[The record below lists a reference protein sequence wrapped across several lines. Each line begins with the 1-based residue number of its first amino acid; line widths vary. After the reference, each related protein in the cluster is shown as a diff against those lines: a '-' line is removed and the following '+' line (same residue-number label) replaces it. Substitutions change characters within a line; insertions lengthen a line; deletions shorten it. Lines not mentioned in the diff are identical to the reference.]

1 MATCPECSTEI
12 LDQQPQL
19 GEMLVCTG
27 CGVDLEVISQ
37 DPLTVEVY
45 EQEEK

>member
-12 LDQQPQL
+12 LDEQPQL
-19 GEMLVCTG
+19 GEILVCSG
-27 CGVDLEVISQ
+27 CGADLEVISV
-37 DPLTVEVY
+37 DPLTFEVY